1 MIMINKILRTQKVS
15 MKKYKKVFRSNFYF
29 FNFSIQQRSAKLMYN
44 QEKDIKRFFVNKIN
58 EIKADFENEREE
70 KTKKDLRY
78 LEKEN
83 QLSAQLEWIKDIA
96 QKINQKNIK
105 L

>member
-1 MIMINKILRTQKVS
+1 
-15 MKKYKKVFRSNFYF
+15 
-29 FNFSIQQRSAKLMYN
+29 MYN
-44 QEKDIKRFFVNKIN
+44 QEKDIMRFFVNKIN

>member
-1 MIMINKILRTQKVS
+1 
-15 MKKYKKVFRSNFYF
+15 
-29 FNFSIQQRSAKLMYN
+29 MYN
-44 QEKDIKRFFVNKIN
+44 QEKDIMRFFVNKIN

-83 QLSAQLEWIKDIA
+83 QLSA
-96 QKINQKNIK
+96 
-105 L
+105 